1 MKDPS
6 KTKQE
11 LIEELSVL
19 KQKIQELEYLESD
32 RKSSEEALWES
43 EERYR
48 ALFEH
53 TPGTPGNRYSKTSEV
68 QVAA

>member
-19 KQKIQELEYLESD
+19 KQRIQGLGHSVSD
-32 RKSSEEALWES
+32 RKRSEGRS
-43 EERYR
+43 
-48 ALFEH
+48 
-53 TPGTPGNRYSKTSEV
+53 N
-68 QVAA
+68 